1 MKASPKNWS
10 SLNKITC
17 SSLIN
22 QKAREF
28 LLVFV
33 CSLVFNLS
41 SQNIYRFAGTGFL
54 GGTPDG
60 NPANGNPIGN
70 PYGMCAD
77 NSGNIYFNEG
87 GGGIRKINTSGILS
101 TVAGSTG
108 TYNVLGDGGPAT
120 SAWFNNADGIAVDAT
135 GNIYIADQMNNR
147 IRKIN
152 TSGIITTI
160 AGTGTAGISGDGGPA
175 VLAQISYPVGITV
188 DLSGNIYFTESLHRV
203 RKIDASGI
211 ISTIA
216 GNGTAGYSGDGGPA
230 VSAQISTPIGIT
242 TDAAGNIYFTE
253 SLARVRKIN
262 ASGIISTLA
271 STLVRNIV
279 CDAAGNIY
287 GTSKDIIKIDPLG
300 IITTVAGTGTPG
312 YSGDGGPATSA
323 QVGLAY
329 SITLDPSNNIY
340 FGQQGNGAYN
350 QCIRVVC
357 QSSCLA
363 GILEKEKDFSQISVY
378 PNPVSNS
385 LHIELDQNLETKT
398 EIQIINILGEVVLKA
413 LIKNEIDVS
422 TLDNGAYLCKIQNSK
437 GQITSKKIIVSK

>member
-1 MKASPKNWS
+1 MKIIHIAIFCL
-10 SLNKITC
+10 SLFLKF
-17 SSLIN
+17 SL
-22 QKAREF
+22 F
-28 LLVFV
+28 
-33 CSLVFNLS
+33 

-60 NPANGNPIGN
+60 SLANGNPIGN

-101 TVAGSTG
+101 TIAGSTG

-120 SAWFNNADGIAVDAT
+120 SAWFNNADGIAVDAA
-135 GNIYIADQMNNR
+135 GNFYIADQMNNR

-230 VSAQISTPIGIT
+230 VSAQISNPIGIT
-242 TDAAGNIYFTE
+242 IDPSGNIYFTE

-262 ASGIISTLA
+262 ASGIISTLT

-312 YSGDGGPATSA
+312 YSGDGGLATAA
-323 QVGLAY
+323 QVGGVY
-329 SITLDPSNNIY
+329 GITLDANNNVY
-340 FGQQGNGAYN
+340 FGQQGPGVFN
-350 QCIRVVC
+350 QCIRIVC
-357 QSSCLA
+357 QNNCLA
-363 GILEKEKDFSQISVY
+363 GINESSKTENVIKIY
-378 PNPVSNS
+378 PNPVC
-385 LHIELDQNLETKT
+385 
-398 EIQIINILGEVVLKA
+398 NILHLSGEKNFEPTTQIEITNALGQVVLKS
-413 LIKNEIDVS
+413 LFKSEIDVS
-422 TLDNGAYLCKIQNSK
+422 QLSNGYYIL
-437 GQITSKKIIVSK
+437 KIINSNNQQFHSKFIKE